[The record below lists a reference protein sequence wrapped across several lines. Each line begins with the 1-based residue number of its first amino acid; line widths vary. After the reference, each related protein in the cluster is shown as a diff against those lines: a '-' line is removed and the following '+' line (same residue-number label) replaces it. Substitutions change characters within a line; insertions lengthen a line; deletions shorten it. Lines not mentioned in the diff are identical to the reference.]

1 MTGPDPGNDGG
12 VPDDPN
18 DLEALARYAD
28 DLVTAV
34 EVALPT
40 WVQRVVADRWDQW
53 KGGEL
58 PAEVAD
64 ATSDAAGE
72 ASAEVVPAL
81 RALLSQDVADQEANP
96 LAIVRRAVVHPTR
109 VLAAT
114 GMPAVVRDEQ
124 AERLFPADAYDLVP
138 GSFGDLD
145 PAVHEPGL
153 RWGAAKAHVLL
164 QRRREADAVR

>member
-1 MTGPDPGNDGG
+1 MD
-12 VPDDPN
+12 DDPAN
-18 DLEALARYAD
+18 LEVLARSAD

-53 KGGEL
+53 KGGE
-58 PAEVAD
+58 PPDEVVQAAAD
-64 ATSDAAGE
+64 AASE
-72 ASAEVVPAL
+72 ASAQVVPAL
-81 RALLSQDVADQEANP
+81 RELLQRDVADQDANP

-114 GMPAVVRDEQ
+114 GMPPVVRDEQ
-124 AERLFPADAYDLVP
+124 AERLFPDDAYDLVP

-153 RWGAAKAHVLL
+153 VWGAAKAHVLL
-164 QRRREADAVR
+164 HRRRAPT

>member
-1 MTGPDPGNDGG
+1 MQ
-12 VPDDPN
+12 DDPA

-28 DLVTAV
+28 DLVAAV

-53 KGGEL
+53 QGGE
-58 PAEVAD
+58 PPDEVVQAAAD
-64 ATSDAAGE
+64 AASQ

-81 RALLSQDVADQEANP
+81 RELLGRDVADQDGNP
-96 LAIVRRAVVHPTR
+96 LAVVRRAVAFPTR
-109 VLAAT
+109 VLEAT
-114 GMPAVVRDEQ
+114 GMPPVVRDEQ
-124 AERLFPADAYDLVP
+124 AERLFPADVYDLVP

-145 PAVHEPGL
+145 PAAHDPGL

-164 QRRREADAVR
+164 RRRREGEG